1 MIRTSVRRI
10 ASNTR
15 MFKRLQTGGRSE
27 GATVASK
34 GGISD
39 KEKAAENM
47 WVREQVSGQSFRETL
62 CYRYKAA
69 TNTVA
74 YRKLKRSRRSKK
86 PFTSKSKLPRAC
98 KRILTLLRRTPNK
111 PRALVLDIPEP
122 SFSLYIRKSIN
133 N

>member
-47 WVREQVSGQSFRETL
+47 WVREQETEKI
-62 CYRYKAA
+62 KALQEALHKQKQA
-69 TNTVA
+69 TESLQKDIDA
-74 YRKLKRSRRSKK
+74 LKKNAK
-86 PFTSKSKLPRAC
+86 
-98 KRILTLLRRTPNK
+98 
-111 PRALVLDIPEP
+111 
-122 SFSLYIRKSIN
+122 
-133 N
+133 